1 MKLAIT
7 ADWHVR
13 GKTLDDA
20 REQID
25 AFVKEC
31 GDRGIKHV
39 IHCGDVFDRPNI
51 YDGHVSTGAIAEV
64 VSSAILWSNRYEMQW
79 LIIAGNHDTAGVGSR
94 TALATLMGLPGV
106 TVVEDP
112 GYMYHWGLDIA
123 VLPWCWDFVERTAEE
138 AIAEIMQQ
146 GHPRFL
152 VGHAS
157 VMGATYGNG
166 QAAKWSDNSWML
178 RPETLDALGIPVFL
192 GDYHRRQK
200 YYVGALMQQNHG
212 EEANPMG
219 FVVFDTNT
227 LEHEW
232 VPLGAARSYITIE
245 MKSEDEPL
253 AIPPRVHARIRTLGF
268 RPSAAMRAHYEC
280 VKEIGSTVK
289 WEPVIERVE
298 RETRVAT
305 EEINMADKVGLFR
318 LWAERQTPALENQAR
333 IEARLSALIGG
344 GA

>member
-20 REQID
+20 KAQIQALVAECD
-25 AFVKEC
+25 A
-31 GDRGIKHV
+31 RNIHHI

-64 VSSAILWSNRYEMQW
+64 VSDAIVRSDKQW
-79 LIIAGNHDTAGVGSR
+79 LIVAGNHDTAGVGSR

-106 TVVEDP
+106 TVVEAP
-112 GYMYHWGLDIA
+112 GYMYHWDLDIA
-123 VLPWCWDFVERTAEE
+123 VLPWCWDFAECTAEE
-138 AIAEIMQQ
+138 AIAEIMKQ

-200 YYVGALMQQNHG
+200 YFVGALMQQNHG

-219 FVVFDTNT
+219 FVVFDTDT
-227 LEHEW
+227 LEQEW

-253 AIPPRVHARIRTLGF
+253 AIPSRVHARIRTLGF
-268 RPSAAMRAHYEC
+268 RPSAALRAHYAC
-280 VKEIGSTVK
+280 VDEIGSSVK

-298 RETRVAT
+298 RESRVAA

-333 IEARLSALIGG
+333 IEARLSGLVGG